1 MFHIIGVKMYLS
13 FKEEFDLPVGII
25 FPYFKSPSEW
35 GKLFGIVEPSKVLK
49 NDWYAIPLKKFL
61 FPLVAKNVECHKH
74 FIEKN

>member
-1 MFHIIGVKMYLS
+1 MYLS